1 MRNRNFIAKL
11 CLGILGA
18 TALGSAPLNFA
29 FAHGDQKMECSDTA
43 LNAMNADVQSM
54 PDGEAKTTASKE
66 MDMAKEMM
74 GKKDM
79 KACEGHMHNAM
90 EAIEK

>member
-1 MRNRNFIAKL
+1 MRNRIFIAKL
-11 CLGILGA
+11 CLGILGV
-18 TALGSAPLNFA
+18 TALASAPLNFA

-43 LNAMNADVQSM
+43 MNAMDADIQAM
-54 PDGEAKTTASKE
+54 PDGEAKSTAMTE

-79 KACEGHMHNAM
+79 KGCEGHMHNAM
-90 EAIEK
+90 EATED